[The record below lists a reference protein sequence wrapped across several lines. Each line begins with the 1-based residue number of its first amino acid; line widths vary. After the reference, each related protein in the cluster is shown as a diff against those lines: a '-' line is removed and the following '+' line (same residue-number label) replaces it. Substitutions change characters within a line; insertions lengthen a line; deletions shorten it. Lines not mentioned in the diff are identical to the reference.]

1 MTTIKFLGTAIIMAT
16 ILFTS
21 CKGPQGDIGPAG
33 PKGDTGTTGAT
44 GATGPKGDTGA
55 TGATGASGS
64 GGGTSTTSNVFYSN
78 WLSVQFTGFDE
89 FSATINAPKITQE
102 ILDKGTVLTYAKSNV
117 TGNVIPLPF
126 AALNGTTRTTVVYNL
141 GKVLLGA
148 NFNASS
154 QTYRYIII
162 PAGTSIGAGRKVS
175 IDFSN
180 YEAVKDFYGLKD

>member
-1 MTTIKFLGTAIIMAT
+1 MKKTVKFLSTTIIIIT
-16 ILFTS
+16 ILLTS

-33 PKGDTGTTGAT
+33 PKGDTGATGAT
-44 GATGPKGDTGA
+44 GPAGPKGDTGA
-55 TGATGASGS
+55 TGAS
-64 GGGTSTTSNVFYSN
+64 GGGSSTASNVFYSN

-89 FSATINAPKITQE
+89 FSATITAPKITQE
-102 ILDKGTVLTYAKSNV
+102 IIDKGTVLTYAKSNI

-154 QTYRYIII
+154 QTYRYIIF
-162 PAGTSIGAGRKVS
+162 PPGTSIGAGRKANV
-175 IDFSN
+175 DFSN
-180 YEAVKDFYGLKD
+180 YEAVKAFYDLKD